1 MVSRTKLASLIITL
15 CFGSTS
21 FLLSFRLLQSSPDGA
36 WELNKIYEYIPIQQ
50 PCQSLEHNIT
60 EQDVQNLFHL
70 WNAALHKSPK
80 VVAERY
86 TQDAVLLGTVSDA
99 PRTNQEEIENYFEN
113 FLKMK
118 PNCTIIES
126 TIRIGKDWCEDV
138 GIYQF
143 DLLRNGTKDI
153 VKARYTF
160 IYVYQNGE
168 WKIQHHH
175 SSFMPES
182 NNLRQDNNV
191 PTPQQQLL
199 QSETMNV
206 TIVMTKARRDRL
218 GSNVGRPFNLMAY
231 AQCKG
236 YNFCVLE
243 GRIGLGDVFHFPI
256 CPSDIYNTQ
265 PTIGNMFE
273 VNITQSGIYN
283 FHGNDNAMFQELGKT
298 DIHCLLNPQLRQ
310 RWRKMIL
317 SADSYQDEKSI
328 ASQYLFQNENATKI
342 VVHIRRGDVPKKRK
356 AFFVKDETYVEAIR
370 KLRNM
375 LIQKGRVPEVHIF
388 SEEHG
393 DTNWTAYDNL
403 ADYIHLAPQMN
414 QIDEQKSDME
424 LNLRDWRHFIQADV
438 LIAGP
443 GMYSRMASYA
453 RDDPDEVTGL
463 PLTLSPCR
471 LGRNECNSRMQRDFS
486 EMYIAYDAS
495 NPSHL
500 EFLNLPSAWDENT
513 TKENRT
519 EVVSNLTESSLYVL
533 PYMDSQTEREYIQ
546 RIQYTYMKQKDNQTE
561 RRYISMSLYGND
573 TKYVDGAIENLKLQ
587 PTYFPGW
594 TIRIYASPSYP
605 AELMDK
611 LKSYGAEVVH
621 PPSFLVNGTFY
632 AMFWRFLIHDDPNVD
647 RWISRDSDSRLNARD
662 YFAVEEWI
670 ESGKGSHTVRDHPN
684 HYIFVNGG
692 LWGSTKGS
700 LFSNGNSNMTN
711 AIQSFLGKCNKE
723 WGCDNWFLQEEIWPL
738 MKNDQLGHDA
748 FRCDK
753 KPNSIGFPT
762 PRDKN
767 GQFVGQVFSVPD
779 NQPRMKET
787 RPILEDPVKPQCDRH
802 QKEEKSLE

>member
-1 MVSRTKLASLIITL
+1 MQSRTKLLTLIITVVWIG
-15 CFGSTS
+15 CTS
-21 FLLSFRLLQSSPDGA
+21 VLVSSVLDLYTYIP
-36 WELNKIYEYIPIQQ
+36 EYIPVQK
-50 PCQSLEHNIT
+50 NIT
-60 EQDVQNLFHL
+60 AEQDVQNLFQL
-70 WNAALHKSPK
+70 WNDALHKSPK
-80 VVAERY
+80 AVAERY
-86 TQDAVLLGTVSDA
+86 TQDATLLGTVSDV
-99 PRTNQEEIENYFEN
+99 PRTNQEEIENYFDN
-113 FLKMK
+113 FLKLK

-126 TIRIGKDWCEDV
+126 HVTIGKDWCEDV

-143 DLLRNGTKDI
+143 DLLRNGVKDI

-160 IYVYQNGE
+160 VYVYQGDQ
-168 WKIQHHH
+168 WKIHHHH
-175 SSFMPES
+175 SSFMPET
-182 NNLRQDNNV
+182 LKGRQDDISSSSA
-191 PTPQQQLL
+191 L
-199 QSETMNV
+199 QHPSSKSELMNV

-236 YNFCVLE
+236 YNFCVLQ
-243 GRIGLGDVFHFPI
+243 GRIGLGDAFHFPI
-256 CPSDIYNTQ
+256 CPSDIYDTQ

-298 DIHCLLNPQLRQ
+298 DIHCLLNPKLRQ
-310 RWRKMIL
+310 TWREMIL
-317 SADSYQDEKSI
+317 SAESYQDEKSV
-328 ASQYLFQNENATKI
+328 ASQYLFQNKNATKI
-342 VVHIRRGDVPKKRK
+342 VIHIRRGDVPKKRK
-356 AFFVKDETYVEAIR
+356 AYFVKDETYVEAIR
-370 KLRNM
+370 NLRNI
-375 LIQKGRVPEVHIF
+375 LIQRGKVPEVHIF

-414 QIDEQKSDME
+414 QVDEQKSDME
-424 LNLRDWRHFIQADV
+424 LNLRDWRHFIEADV

-471 LGRNECNSRMQRDFS
+471 MGRNECNSRMQRDFS
-486 EMYIAYDAS
+486 EMYISYDAN

-500 EFLNLPSAWDENT
+500 EFINLHSAWNENA

-519 EVVSNLTESSLYVL
+519 EATKNLTESSLYVL
-533 PYMDSQTEREYIQ
+533 PYMDSPTEREYIQ
-546 RIQYTYMKQKDNQTE
+546 QIQSAYMKQKGNQTE

-594 TIRIYASPSYP
+594 KIRIYASPSYP
-605 AELMDK
+605 TDLLEK

-621 PPSFLVNGTFY
+621 PPPFLVNETFY

-684 HYIFVNGG
+684 HYIFLNGG

-711 AIQSFLGKCNKE
+711 AIESFLGKCNKE

-787 RPILEDPVKPQCDRH
+787 KPILDGPVKPQCDR
-802 QKEEKSLE
+802 QRIKE